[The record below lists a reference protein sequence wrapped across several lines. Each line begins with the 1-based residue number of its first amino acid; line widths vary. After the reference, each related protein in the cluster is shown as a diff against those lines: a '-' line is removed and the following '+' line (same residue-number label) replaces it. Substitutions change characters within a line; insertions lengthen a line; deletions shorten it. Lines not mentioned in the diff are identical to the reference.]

1 MELRSLMLTRFIP
14 YLRLAPYA
22 IGVIFAILAAVQ
34 WQSAKHWQKRYI
46 GSEKA
51 HSATVAA
58 YTGAQIAAKELNK
71 AKVAQIEREYAAISE
86 KAESNYEKRIADN
99 RVALDRWVRS
109 QAAKGSTGSTGASEV
124 APVPGEVVSGAETAI
139 VPISDLEIVAD
150 AYAQLDALR
159 AWALEVGKVTDNL
172 DSPR

>member
-1 MELRSLMLTRFIP
+1 MLSKFVP
-14 YLRLAPYA
+14 YLKFAPYA
-22 IGVIFAILAAVQ
+22 AIGLFALLAAVQ
-34 WQSAKHWQKRYI
+34 WQSARHWEKRYI

-71 AKVAQIEREYAAISE
+71 AKVAQIERQYAAISE
-86 KAESNYEKRIADN
+86 KAESDYERRIADN
-99 RVALDRWVRS
+99 RVALSEWMRK
-109 QAAKGSTGSTGASEV
+109 QANKSNTSSTGASSA
-124 APVPGEVVSGAETAI
+124 APVSDEAVSGTETAI
-139 VPISDLEIVAD
+139 VPVADLEIVAD

-172 DSPR
+172 NSSR

>member
-22 IGVIFAILAAVQ
+22 IGVIFALLAAVQ
-34 WQSAKHWQKRYI
+34 WQSARHWEKRYI
-46 GSEKA
+46 ASEK
-51 HSATVAA
+51 TVAQ
-58 YTGAQIAAKELNK
+58 YEVAQVAATQINK
-71 AKVAQIEREYAAISE
+71 ARVAQIERDYAIISE
-86 KAESNYEKRIADN
+86 KAESDYERRIADN
-99 RVALDRWVRS
+99 RVALSEWMRK
-109 QAAKGSTGSTGASEV
+109 QANKGHTSSTGASEV

-159 AWALEVGKVTDNL
+159 AWALEVGKVTGHN
-172 DSPR
+172 P